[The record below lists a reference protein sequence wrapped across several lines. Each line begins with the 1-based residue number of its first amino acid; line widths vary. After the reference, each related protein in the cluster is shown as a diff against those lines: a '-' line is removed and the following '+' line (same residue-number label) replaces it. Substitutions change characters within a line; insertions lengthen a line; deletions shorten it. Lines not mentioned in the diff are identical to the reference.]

1 MRKNGKAA
9 RGALLSVG
17 VAAGLLV
24 GSGTMA
30 AVSAAVDGGEITAC
44 AGADN
49 VLRLAPSPSPSATC
63 AEGEKPVSW
72 NAVGPQ
78 GPAGPPGPGAGE
90 TYQSVPRSALLI
102 DVSGDT
108 RPAPATAAVLNLPA
122 GAYVFD
128 VDLSVSQLPSE
139 EQESLVNVDCGLEL
153 ASGAKLPY
161 SVYAE
166 VPAGRR
172 ELMSFTRA
180 FTLKIPTTVSLKCSV
195 RRTGGDSDFTVILDR
210 QYLTATRVSSVTQTV
225 WPAN

>member
-30 AVSAAVDGGEITAC
+30 AVSAAVDGGEIMAC

-90 TYQSVPRSALLI
+90 TYQSVPRSALRI
-102 DVSGDT
+102 DVSGNT

-122 GAYVFD
+122 GAYVFN

-139 EQESLVNVDCGLEL
+139 EQESLFDAECALEL
-153 ASGAKLPY
+153 ASGLTLPHP
-161 SVYAE
+161 VFVE
-166 VPAGRR
+166 VTAGRR
-172 ELMSFTRA
+172 EPMSFTRA
-180 FTLKIPTTVSLKCSV
+180 FTLKSPTTVSLKCSAQ
-195 RRTGGDSDFTVILDR
+195 RRGGDSDFTVILDR
-210 QYLTATRVSSVTQTV
+210 HYLTATRVSSVTQTV
-225 WPAN
+225 SPAN